1 MNNVNDQ
8 IDFNFSRP
16 LDIQKN
22 LNLKKAESLYENS
35 ISLKKKNI
43 LLEKHLKL
51 LLIELFYC
59 WHESSEQFLSLSMS
73 KRGYNSKSRYN
84 PNNISSYTINAVN
97 FLKKNKLIDFFPG
110 FFDRKTKKSRLTR
123 IRASEE
129 LRDYFKESLQFVDKK
144 INHPKREFVIITDQL
159 NNKVEYK
166 DNFKTHE
173 IRETLVE
180 YNNLLSVS
188 VIDVPTYENKFFV
201 RCDKR
206 KIPISETGSQAN
218 ILFKKDSHNVEKFEG
233 CWWNNFDISL
243 SNIYQNKLL
252 INNNPTSYIDLND
265 FFENYLLKQFNIK
278 EIQLKRLNVPDDF
291 SYNQKCKI
299 ISKGLKLKNYE
310 SLIKSLCLEKG
321 NFFVNK
327 NIHTSDIKKMIS
339 IFLKRNH
346 EISSYFFKGNLINWE
361 SVVANIF
368 LRLLKETVPAKIP
381 VFLIQEKI
389 YFPTNFQQNI
399 LKILDD
405 VLEKELGSSKKVL
418 KSYPCDSYNFKS
430 KPFFSNIFS
439 RKIKFSNRYLNR
451 ISNQRVK

>member
-1 MNNVNDQ
+1 MNLANDQ

-22 LNLKKAESLYENS
+22 LDLKKAESLLENS
-35 ISLKKKNI
+35 ISIRKKNS

-59 WHESSEQFLSLSMS
+59 WYECKEQFLSLSMS
-73 KRGYNSKSRYN
+73 KRGYRSKSRYN
-84 PNNISSYTINAVN
+84 PNNISSYTIYAVN

-123 IRASEE
+123 IRASKE
-129 LRDYFKESLQFVDKK
+129 LRNYFEDSLQFVDKK
-144 INHPKREFVIITDQL
+144 INHPKREFVIIRDQL

-173 IRETLVE
+173 IREILTE
-180 YNNLLSVS
+180 YNNLLSAS
-188 VIDVPTYENKFFV
+188 IIDVPTYENKFFV
-201 RCDKR
+201 RSDKR
-206 KIPISETGSQAN
+206 KIVISETASQAN
-218 ILFKKDSHNVEKFEG
+218 ILFKKDSGNAEKFDG
-233 CWWNNFDISL
+233 CWWNKLDINL
-243 SNIYQNKLL
+243 INVFKNKFL
-252 INNNPTSYIDLND
+252 INNNPTSYVDLND
-265 FFENYLLKQFNIK
+265 FFENYLLMQFKIK
-278 EIQLKRLNVPDDF
+278 KVRISEDF
-291 SYNQKCKI
+291 SFTQICKI
-299 ISKGLKLKNYE
+299 ISKGLKLKSYE

-339 IFLKRNH
+339 IFLKKNH
-346 EISSYFFKGNLINWE
+346 EISSYFFKGNRINWE
-361 SVVANIF
+361 SFLANVF
-368 LRLLKETVPAKIP
+368 FRLLKETVPAKIP
-381 VFLIQEKI
+381 VFLVQEKI

-399 LKILDD
+399 LKTLDE
-405 VLEKELGSSKKVL
+405 VLEKELGSSKKDL

-451 ISNQRVK
+451 ISNRRVK

>member
-144 INHPKREFVIITDQL
+144 INHPKREFVIIRDQL

-243 SNIYQNKLL
+243 SNIYKNKLL

-265 FFENYLLKQFNIK
+265 FFENYLLKQLNIK

-327 NIHTSDIKKMIS
+327 NVHTSDIKKMINF
-339 IFLKRNH
+339 FLKKNH
-346 EISSYFFKGNLINWE
+346 EISSYFFKGNRINWE
-361 SVVANIF
+361 SFVTNIF
-368 LRLLKETVPAKIP
+368 LMLLKETVPPKIP

-399 LKILDD
+399 LKTLDD
-405 VLEKELGSSKKVL
+405 VLEKELGSSKKIL
-418 KSYPCDSYNFKS
+418 KSHSCDSYNFERR
-430 KPFFSNIFS
+430 PFFSNIFS

>member
-22 LNLKKAESLYENS
+22 LDLKKAKSLLEN
-35 ISLKKKNI
+35 IVSLKDKNI

-59 WHESSEQFLSLSMS
+59 WHESSQQFLSLSMS

-84 PNNISSYTINAVN
+84 PNNISSYTISAVN
-97 FLKKNKLIDFFPG
+97 FLKKTKLIEFFPG
-110 FFDRKTKKSRLTR
+110 FFDRTTKKSRLTR
-123 IRASEE
+123 IRASKE
-129 LRDYFKESLQFVDKK
+129 LKDYFEESLQFVDKK
-144 INHPKREFVIITDQL
+144 INHPKREFVIIRDQL

-173 IRETLVE
+173 IREILVG
-180 YNNLLSVS
+180 YNNLLSIS

-206 KIPISETGSQAN
+206 KVAISETGSQAN
-218 ILFKKDSHNVEKFEG
+218 ILFKKDSYNVEKFEG
-233 CWWNNFDISL
+233 CWWNNLDISL
-243 SNIYQNKLL
+243 TSIYQEKFL
-252 INNNPTSYIDLND
+252 INNNPTSYVDLND

-278 EIQLKRLNVPDDF
+278 EIQLKRLKVSDDF
-291 SYNQKCKI
+291 SYTQKCKI
-299 ISKGLKLKNYE
+299 ISKGLKLTSYE

-327 NIHTSDIKKMIS
+327 NIYTSDIKKMIS
-339 IFLKRNH
+339 NFLKKNH
-346 EISSYFFKGNLINWE
+346 EISSYFFKGNPINWE
-361 SVVANIF
+361 SFVAHVF

-399 LKILDD
+399 LKTLDD
-405 VLEKELGSSKKVL
+405 VLEKELGSSKKDL

-439 RKIKFSNRYLNR
+439 KKIKFSNRYLNR

>member
-22 LNLKKAESLYENS
+22 LDLKKAKSLLEN
-35 ISLKKKNI
+35 IVSLKKKNI

-97 FLKKNKLIDFFPG
+97 FLKKTKLIDFFPG
-110 FFDRKTKKSRLTR
+110 FFDRTTKKSRLTR
-123 IRASEE
+123 IRASKG
-129 LRDYFKESLQFVDKK
+129 LRDYFEASLQFIDKK
-144 INHPKREFVIITDQL
+144 INHPKREFVIIRDKF
-159 NNKVEYK
+159 NNNVEYK

-173 IRETLVE
+173 IREILVE
-180 YNNLLSVS
+180 YNNLLSIS
-188 VIDVPTYENKFFV
+188 VIDVPTYENNFFI

-218 ILFKKDSHNVEKFEG
+218 ILLKKDYHNVQKFEG

-243 SNIYQNKLL
+243 SSVYQNKLL
-252 INNNPTSYIDLND
+252 INNNLTSYVDLND

-278 EIQLKRLNVPDDF
+278 ETQLKRFKASEDF
-291 SYNQKCKI
+291 SFLQKCKI
-299 ISKGLKLKNYE
+299 ISKGLKLKSYE

-327 NIHTSDIKKMIS
+327 NIRISDIKKMIT
-339 IFLKRNH
+339 IFLKKNH
-346 EISSYFFKGNLINWE
+346 EISTYFFKGNPINWE
-361 SVVANIF
+361 SVVANVF
-368 LRLLKETVPAKIP
+368 LRLLKETVPTKIP

-389 YFPTNFQQNI
+389 YFPTKFQQNI
-399 LKILDD
+399 LKTLDE
-405 VLEKELGSSKKVL
+405 VLEKELGSSKRVL
-418 KSYPCDSYNFKS
+418 KSYTCDSYNFENR
-430 KPFFSNIFS
+430 PFFSNIFS
-439 RKIKFSNRYLNR
+439 RKIKFSTRYLNR

>member
-1 MNNVNDQ
+1 MNKVNDQ

-22 LNLKKAESLYENS
+22 LDLKKANSLLEN
-35 ISLKKKNI
+35 IVSLKEKNI

-51 LLIELFYC
+51 LLLELFYC

-97 FLKKNKLIDFFPG
+97 FLKKIKLIDFFPG
-110 FFDRKTKKSRLTR
+110 FFDRTTKKSRLTR
-123 IRASEE
+123 IRASKE
-129 LRDYFKESLQFVDKK
+129 LRDYFEESLQFVDKK
-144 INHPKREFVIITDQL
+144 INHPKREFVIIRDQL

-173 IRETLVE
+173 IREILVG
-180 YNNLLSVS
+180 YNNLLSIS
-188 VIDVPTYENKFFV
+188 LIDVPTYENKFFV

-206 KIPISETGSQAN
+206 KVAISETGSQAN
-218 ILFKKDSHNVEKFEG
+218 ILLKKDHLNVQKFEG

-243 SNIYQNKLL
+243 SSVYQNKLL
-252 INNNPTSYIDLND
+252 INNNLTSYVDLND

-278 EIQLKRLNVPDDF
+278 ENQLKRFKVSDDF
-291 SYNQKCKI
+291 SFLQKCKI
-299 ISKGLKLKNYE
+299 ISKGLKLTSYE

-327 NIHTSDIKKMIS
+327 NIHTNDIKKMIT
-339 IFLKRNH
+339 IFLKKTH
-346 EISSYFFKGNLINWE
+346 EISTYFFRCNPINWE
-361 SVVANIF
+361 SVGASVF
-368 LRLLKETVPAKIP
+368 LRLLKETVPTKIP

-389 YFPTNFQQNI
+389 YFPNNFQQII
-399 LKILDD
+399 LKTLHEI
-405 VLEKELGSSKKVL
+405 LEKELGLSNQAL
-418 KSYPCDSYNFKS
+418 KSYLCDSYNFKN
-430 KPFFSNIFS
+430 KAFFSNIFS
-439 RKIKFSNRYLNR
+439 RKTKCSNRYLRR
-451 ISNQRVK
+451 ISNQRLK